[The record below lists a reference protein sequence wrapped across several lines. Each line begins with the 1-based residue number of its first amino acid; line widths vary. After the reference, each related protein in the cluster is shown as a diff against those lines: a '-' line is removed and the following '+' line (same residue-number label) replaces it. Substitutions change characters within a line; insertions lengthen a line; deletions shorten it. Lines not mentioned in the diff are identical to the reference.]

1 MSNKSSSLSSALKIT
16 GISTLLLTAIITIVV
31 IISAISNSSEALG
44 MLIGAGVIVVGVFMG
59 MIELA
64 ASELL
69 NVKPNEV
76 QIKANE

>member
-69 NVKPNEV
+69 NFKPNEV

>member
-1 MSNKSSSLSSALKIT
+1 MSNKSSALSSALKIT

-44 MLIGAGVIVVGVFMG
+44 MLIGAGIIVVGVFMG

-76 QIKANE
+76 QGKANE